1 MPFLSTA
8 FVSYSW
14 VFLPPIVHSAV
25 DLAELSALVAADAA
39 KALAALRHGPEEPG
53 RSLRVLDCEGP
64 RFDPRWALLRDLARH
79 ELPRQSLRS
88 LRRLRGWTDEGAR
101 DDAGIPPLSLQLR
114 ALATLMHDHCLG
126 VAFQRVVEWDCL
138 YFELGNRSADERAGQ
153 SCDGRA
159 YEHFRW
165 WIDPTFPAHGDTES
179 SLAEGTGEEF
189 CHLGCASALVLTS
202 LANMLEDGVSERNA
216 RAVMEQLELAEAL
229 LGRGGDLDYAS
240 SSKWGGEL
248 TSLAAVLIDFMASL
262 GQSSNEVTG
271 KTALDLARSL
281 QPCDPIMHQGCWPLE
296 AFRSRETGAPPIG
309 SELHPSVLLLP
320 SLCSG
325 PLAMRTEPRRRGPCQ
340 LAVASALLPGLVFV
354 ACHPWLEASR
364 HCRGR
369 GHVTRSVT
377 VDTGF
382 EGAAVE
388 VMQIADIDRS
398 ALLRRPPPWTV
409 VLLPCQR
416 VDRGRTLSLPAR
428 CFWCQSVEKLQ
439 GLRGLRIIHRR
450 SLVPMPWNP
459 LRFRSSKASV
469 AFESGGC
476 FFASFEPYGLD
487 QLESLLKEAADAG
500 AERRTMGR
508 TTDGRSIDALCFP
521 PGLLQTGREP
531 EGEPALVWITC
542 RQHAAETQASFF
554 AEGVVRSVLSEP
566 LPLSLA
572 IVLVPNM
579 NPDGSVRGHTRENA
593 QGVDLNREWRPKAD
607 YSQNGRSP
615 EVSAVQAAMLDTGVD
630 VHLDVHG
637 DEAADTAYS
646 YPGLPRFRAPAHVA
660 KLFDKLEADA
670 LAHALEL
677 RSRSGGFYVPRP
689 GSGSA
694 RTAAFWTGTQFGAL
708 SLTLEMPYKDSE
720 QRKASSESC
729 RRLGCVAVDTIR
741 SLRPRL
747 ARFRLSRKRP

>member
-202 LANMLEDGVSERNA
+202 LANMLEALWLKLPLPSKDGVSERNA

-388 VMQIADIDRS
+388 VMQIAGN
-398 ALLRRPPPWTV
+398 LVQLR
-409 VLLPCQR
+409 LLPDGGGRHPKPKTKTLTGRHCSGGRHPGQWFYFR
-416 VDRGRTLSLPAR
+416 ASGLTEGELYHFQLDVSGARAWRSYKGYEVCASYTGDRWCRCLGTLYDSEVRKLLWHLKAEAASLPP
-428 CFWCQSVEKLQ
+428 S
-439 GLRGLRIIHRR
+439 
-450 SLVPMPWNP
+450 SLM
-459 LRFRSSKASV
+459 
-469 AFESGGC
+469 
-476 FFASFEPYGLD
+476 
-487 QLESLLKEAADAG
+487 
-500 AERRTMGR
+500 
-508 TTDGRSIDALCFP
+508 
-521 PGLLQTGREP
+521 
-531 EGEPALVWITC
+531 
-542 RQHAAETQASFF
+542 
-554 AEGVVRSVLSEP
+554 
-566 LPLSLA
+566 
-572 IVLVPNM
+572 
-579 NPDGSVRGHTRENA
+579 
-593 QGVDLNREWRPKAD
+593 
-607 YSQNGRSP
+607 
-615 EVSAVQAAMLDTGVD
+615 
-630 VHLDVHG
+630 
-637 DEAADTAYS
+637 
-646 YPGLPRFRAPAHVA
+646 
-660 KLFDKLEADA
+660 
-670 LAHALEL
+670 
-677 RSRSGGFYVPRP
+677 
-689 GSGSA
+689 
-694 RTAAFWTGTQFGAL
+694 
-708 SLTLEMPYKDSE
+708 DST
-720 QRKASSESC
+720 S
-729 RRLGCVAVDTIR
+729 
-741 SLRPRL
+741 
-747 ARFRLSRKRP
+747 LSRF